1 MKKYQHWFYIKLDIE
16 LDIGMTISVKSFS
29 RIFFFLR
36 EKNIKNFRELFTFLF
51 TNDNRMKTSH
61 PIKTIYKIHSKTFLV
76 ISIYNEARI
85 MCNTYFIST
94 SVIIT
99 TCNRL
104 SYTNIIIESVKH
116 NVQWSIV
123 LYAVQ
128 NRIRQFQRKQLHG

>member
-1 MKKYQHWFYIKLDIE
+1 MWKKLESFLHSFSQ
-16 LDIGMTISVKSFS
+16 MTIEWWYP
-29 RIFFFLR
+29 IQLR
-36 EKNIKNFRELFTFLF
+36 LNI
-51 TNDNRMKTSH
+51 
-61 PIKTIYKIHSKTFLV
+61 KIHSHAFLV
-76 ISIYNEARI
+76 ISFYNEARI

-128 NRIRQFQRKQLHG
+128 NRQFQRKQLHGWWSRNKPNNKGNCFIRSLKSKTFLVKYKSCS